1 MKYIGAFAF
10 IDCKSLT
17 GVTLSSNLRDIDS
30 MAFLNCDKLT
40 KITVP
45 KSVKNIMPYA
55 IGYCF
60 NADSNGDIYIKSGF
74 TIYGYD
80 GEAKR
85 YANENNI
92 KYVKLSD
99 ANVTAVSGFK
109 CSSKTSTS
117 VTLQWTKNSTAS
129 GYELQQYKDSKWV
142 TVATPSAST
151 TSYTVKS
158 LKAGT
163 AGYRFRIRAYKTVSG
178 TKKYSSW
185 SSEVKVNTNPYG
197 VGGFSV
203 KSKFSV
209 SVTLQWNKGT
219 TASGYELQQYKNGK
233 WTTIYTADKATVTS
247 YTVKNLKA
255 GTAGYQFRIRAYKTY
270 GTKKQYGSWSKVI
283 KVNTNPYGVG
293 GFSVKS
299 KFSVSVTLQWNK
311 GTTASGYELQQY
323 KNGKWTT
330 IYTADKATVTSYTV
344 KNLKA
349 GTAGYQFRIRAYK
362 TYGTKKQYGSW
373 SKVIKVNTNPY
384 GVGGF
389 KVKSTAKNSVTLQW
403 NKGTTA
409 SGYVIE
415 KWNGNKWVHVAKITN
430 ASTTTYTV
438 NGLKSNT
445 SYQFKIRAFKSY
457 PTGNQYGTWSTPLTA
472 KTTK

>member
-1 MKYIGAFAF
+1 M
-10 IDCKSLT
+10 
-17 GVTLSSNLRDIDS
+17 N
-30 MAFLNCDKLT
+30 
-40 KITVP
+40 
-45 KSVKNIMPYA
+45 
-55 IGYCF
+55 
-60 NADSNGDIYIKSGF
+60 
-74 TIYGYD
+74 
-80 GEAKR
+80 
-85 YANENNI
+85 
-92 KYVKLSD
+92 
-99 ANVTAVSGFK
+99 
-109 CSSKTSTS
+109 
-117 VTLQWTKNSTAS
+117 
-129 GYELQQYKDSKWV
+129 LQQYKNGKWV
-142 TVATPSAST
+142 TIATPSAST

-373 SKVIKVNTNPY
+373 SKVVKVNMY
-384 GVGGF
+384 
-389 KVKSTAKNSVTLQW
+389 SV
-403 NKGTTA
+403 
-409 SGYVIE
+409 
-415 KWNGNKWVHVAKITN
+415 IT
-430 ASTTTYTV
+430 
-438 NGLKSNT
+438 
-445 SYQFKIRAFKSY
+445 
-457 PTGNQYGTWSTPLTA
+457 
-472 KTTK
+472 